1 MLREVLRVLEE
12 IAVDWPVVFPVH
24 PRTRA
29 RLEGMRWT
37 AAGLHLTAPL
47 GYLDFLSLEKA
58 ATVVV
63 TDSGG
68 VQEETTWLGVPCLTV
83 RDSTERPVTVTA
95 GTNTVV
101 GRDAGRL
108 RDALRSVLAGAGR
121 AAGRRPDLWDGR
133 AAERIAGV
141 LTREVR
147 AGRAGR

>member
-1 MLREVLRVLEE
+1 MPTY
-12 IAVDWPVVFPVH
+12 A
-24 PRTRA
+24 
-29 RLEGMRWT
+29 
-37 AAGLHLTAPL
+37 
-47 GYLDFLSLEKA
+47 
-58 ATVVV
+58 
-63 TDSGG
+63 
-68 VQEETTWLGVPCLTV
+68 WLGVPCLTV

-147 AGRAGR
+147 AGHAGS